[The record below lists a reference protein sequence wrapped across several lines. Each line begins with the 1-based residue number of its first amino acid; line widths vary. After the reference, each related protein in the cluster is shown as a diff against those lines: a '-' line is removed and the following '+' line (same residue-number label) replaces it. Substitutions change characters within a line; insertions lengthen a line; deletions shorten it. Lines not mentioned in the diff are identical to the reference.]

1 MTFFLLVYY
10 GFWILQLMCF
20 GLKNKLLSFYT
31 FINLFMMIEIT
42 IHNLDLIYIYMYILS
57 KKFMHDFLLHQTLIS
72 KDIEFVIEKFKQH

>member
-1 MTFFLLVYY
+1 
-10 GFWILQLMCF
+10 
-20 GLKNKLLSFYT
+20 
-31 FINLFMMIEIT
+31 MMIEIT